1 MMAEKKGVFADLS
14 VENRFD
20 NFDMPVSGSMSF
32 EKRPNQSRSEL
43 DLYRTFE
50 GNGGS
55 VTPSMGYT
63 TEETKYRDGMA
74 DVENRART
82 VRLGLDGATNLGP
95 VDISGNA
102 MGSRTMQ
109 DKTYTFPF
117 ASFTQGSSSTF
128 TKLGA
133 AAKMGAFDFNVSRQ
147 KSTGMEPVY
156 SGSLGINIGDGGRIS
171 YSDSS
176 TGEPRID
183 ARYRMEF

>member
-1 MMAEKKGVFADLS
+1 MAEKKGVFADLS

-63 TEETKYRDGMA
+63 TEETQYRDGMA

-171 YSDSS
+171 YSDSNM
-176 TGEPRID
+176 GEPRID

>member
-1 MMAEKKGVFADLS
+1 
-14 VENRFD
+14 
-20 NFDMPVSGSMSF
+20 
-32 EKRPNQSRSEL
+32 
-43 DLYRTFE
+43 
-50 GNGGS
+50 
-55 VTPSMGYT
+55 
-63 TEETKYRDGMA
+63 
-74 DVENRART
+74 
-82 VRLGLDGATNLGP
+82 VRLGLDGATTLGP
-95 VDISGNA
+95 LDISGNA

-109 DKTYTFPF
+109 DNTYTFPF

-171 YSDSS
+171 YSDSNM
-176 TGEPRID
+176 GEPRID